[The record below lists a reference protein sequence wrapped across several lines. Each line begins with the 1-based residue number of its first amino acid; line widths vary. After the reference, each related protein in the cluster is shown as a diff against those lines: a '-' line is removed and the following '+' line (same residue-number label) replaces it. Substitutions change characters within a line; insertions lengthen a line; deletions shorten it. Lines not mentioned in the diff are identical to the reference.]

1 MLNKNE
7 LQGACTIYEILH
19 IPQLHVHVHVH
30 VYPSV
35 VLMLWLSVQAEKR
48 INLY

>member
-1 MLNKNE
+1 MLNKTE
-7 LQGACTIYEILH
+7 LQGACTTYEILH
-19 IPQLHVHVHVH
+19 IPQLHAH

-48 INLY
+48 INLF